1 MILDYIGVKEINGSL
16 IVIDNVEN
24 AFYEETVDIRLDDGS
39 MRQGRIVQMDG
50 KRVVI
55 QVFEGSREISLDN
68 TRTRLRGRAMEM
80 PLSPEMLGRVFNGAG
95 DPIDGLGEIYPEQRM
110 NINGAPINPVSR
122 VYPRNYIHTGISSID
137 TLMTLILVK
146 NCLSSQV
153 PVCSIMSWLFKL
165 PAKLILLMQRA
176 KANLQSYLL
185 RWVLK
190 MTLRTT
196 SAVHLTNPVFCRR
209 LLCS

>member
-68 TRTRLRGRAMEM
+68 TRTRLR
-80 PLSPEMLGRVFNGAG
+80 
-95 DPIDGLGEIYPEQRM
+95 
-110 NINGAPINPVSR
+110 
-122 VYPRNYIHTGISSID
+122 
-137 TLMTLILVK
+137 
-146 NCLSSQV
+146 
-153 PVCSIMSWLFKL
+153 
-165 PAKLILLMQRA
+165 
-176 KANLQSYLL
+176 
-185 RWVLK
+185 
-190 MTLRTT
+190 
-196 SAVHLTNPVFCRR
+196 AVQWRCRFR
-209 LLCS
+209 QKC

>member
-68 TRTRLRGRAMEM
+68 TRTA
-80 PLSPEMLGRVFNGAG
+80 
-95 DPIDGLGEIYPEQRM
+95 
-110 NINGAPINPVSR
+110 
-122 VYPRNYIHTGISSID
+122 T
-137 TLMTLILVK
+137 
-146 NCLSSQV
+146 
-153 PVCSIMSWLFKL
+153 
-165 PAKLILLMQRA
+165 
-176 KANLQSYLL
+176 
-185 RWVLK
+185 
-190 MTLRTT
+190 
-196 SAVHLTNPVFCRR
+196 
-209 LLCS
+209 

>member
-137 TLMTLILVK
+137 TLMTL
-146 NCLSSQV
+146 
-153 PVCSIMSWLFKL
+153 FKL

>member
-68 TRTRLRGRAMEM
+68 
-80 PLSPEMLGRVFNGAG
+80 
-95 DPIDGLGEIYPEQRM
+95 
-110 NINGAPINPVSR
+110 
-122 VYPRNYIHTGISSID
+122 
-137 TLMTLILVK
+137 K
-146 NCLSSQV
+146 C
-153 PVCSIMSWLFKL
+153 
-165 PAKLILLMQRA
+165 
-176 KANLQSYLL
+176 
-185 RWVLK
+185 
-190 MTLRTT
+190 
-196 SAVHLTNPVFCRR
+196 
-209 LLCS
+209 

>member
-68 TRTRLRGRAMEM
+68 PVYIQETTFTL
-80 PLSPEMLGRVFNGAG
+80 VF
-95 DPIDGLGEIYPEQRM
+95 LLL
-110 NINGAPINPVSR
+110 
-122 VYPRNYIHTGISSID
+122 
-137 TLMTLILVK
+137 TL
-146 NCLSSQV
+146 
-153 PVCSIMSWLFKL
+153 
-165 PAKLILLMQRA
+165 
-176 KANLQSYLL
+176 
-185 RWVLK
+185 
-190 MTLRTT
+190 
-196 SAVHLTNPVFCRR
+196 
-209 LLCS
+209 

>member
-95 DPIDGLGEIYPEQRM
+95 DRKSTRLNSSHIEESRM
-110 NINGAPINPVSR
+110 P
-122 VYPRNYIHTGISSID
+122 SS
-137 TLMTLILVK
+137 
-146 NCLSSQV
+146 
-153 PVCSIMSWLFKL
+153 
-165 PAKLILLMQRA
+165 A
-176 KANLQSYLL
+176 
-185 RWVLK
+185 
-190 MTLRTT
+190 
-196 SAVHLTNPVFCRR
+196 
-209 LLCS
+209 

>member
-24 AFYEETVDIRLDDGS
+24 AFYEETVDIRLDDSS

-137 TLMTLILVK
+137 TLMTLIRG
-146 NCLSSQV
+146 Q
-153 PVCSIMSWLFKL
+153 KL
-165 PAKLILLMQRA
+165 PIFLESGDHQNAQ
-176 KANLQSYLL
+176 
-185 RWVLK
+185 
-190 MTLRTT
+190 
-196 SAVHLTNPVFCRR
+196 
-209 LLCS
+209 